1 MFETIKNAWS
11 IKELRHKILFTLLIL
26 LITRIGM
33 GTITVPYVNPE
44 AVGLIFNS
52 TGNQFFGYLNLLS
65 GGAFQSMTLFA
76 MSITPYINASIIVQL
91 LTIAIPA
98 LEKMVKEGGEE
109 GRKKQAAL
117 TRYVTVIIGLIQGFA
132 YFMAIRNMEVTLN
145 DGSVIKV
152 LEDPNVWK
160 AFAIIGSFVAGSA
173 IIMWLGEQIT
183 TYGIGNGISMILF
196 TGIISRIPSVAIS
209 LYANVAAGTLNI
221 FVLAAMLIAFLAV
234 IVFIVF
240 VSDAERRIPTQYA
253 KRVVGRKIYGGQ
265 SSHIPLKVNMTGVM
279 PVIFASSIV
288 SLPSIIYSFMGK
300 TPSGFGNKFTGFG
313 DALVSWLSSPSPVY
327 VVLYFVM
334 IIGFSFF
341 YAYTQFNP
349 IEVANNLKNQGGSIP
364 GYRPGKP
371 TADFINRVLKKV
383 TVIGAIFL
391 GIIAVLPI
399 IVSVFS
405 PSLSGIA
412 LGGTTVLIVVGVA
425 LDTVKSLEAQLIM
438 RHHKGFLE

>member
-11 IKELRHKILFTLLIL
+11 IKELRKKILFTLLII
-26 LITRIGM
+26 LIVRIGM

-44 AVGLIFNS
+44 AVGLIFDS
-52 TGNQFFGYLNLLS
+52 TNNQFFGYLSLLS

-98 LEKMVKEGGEE
+98 LEKMVKEGGDE

-117 TRYVTVIIGLIQGFA
+117 TRYVTIGIGLIQGFA
-132 YFMAIRNMEVTLN
+132 YYTAIKNQSIQLT
-145 DGSVIKV
+145 DGSYVDV
-152 LEDPNVWK
+152 LENPNVWK
-160 AFAIIGSFVAGSA
+160 AFVIIASFAAGSA
-173 IIMWLGEQIT
+173 IIMWLGEQINSF
-183 TYGIGNGISMILF
+183 GIGNGISIILF
-196 TGIISRIPSVAIS
+196 VGIISRIPSICVS

-221 FVLAAMLIAFLAV
+221 FVLAAVLLAFLAV
-234 IVFIVF
+234 IIFIVF
-240 VSDAERRIPTQYA
+240 VTDAERRLPTQYA
-253 KRVVGRKIYGGQ
+253 KRVVGRKVYGGQ
-265 SSHIPLKVNMTGVM
+265 TSFIPLKVNMTGVM

-288 SLPSIIYSFMGK
+288 SLPSIIYSFCGK
-300 TPSGFGNKFTGFG
+300 SASGFGNEYNGFW
-313 DALVSWLSSPSPVY
+313 DAVISWLSSPSPVY
-327 VVLYFVM
+327 VVLYFLM

-349 IEVANNLKNQGGSIP
+349 IEVANNLKSQGGSIP

-371 TADFINRVLKKV
+371 TADYISKVLKKV
-383 TVIGAIFL
+383 TIIGAGFL
-391 GIIAVLPI
+391 GFIAVLPI

-405 PSLSGIA
+405 TSLSGIA

-425 LDTVKSLEAQLIM
+425 LDTVKAMEAQIVM
-438 RHHKGFLE
+438 RYHKGFLD

>member
-11 IKELRHKILFTLLIL
+11 IKELRKKILFTLFIILIV
-26 LITRIGM
+26 RIGM

-44 AVGLIFNS
+44 AVGLIFSS
-52 TGNQFFGYLNLLS
+52 TNNQFFGYLSLLS

-98 LEKMVKEGGEE
+98 LEKMVKEGGDE
-109 GRKKQAAL
+109 GRKKQAAI
-117 TRYVTVIIGLIQGFA
+117 TRYVTVGIGLIQGFA
-132 YFMAIRNMEVTLN
+132 YYTAIKNQSITLT
-145 DGSVIKV
+145 DGSSVRV

-160 AFAIIGSFVAGSA
+160 AFVIIATFAAGSA
-173 IIMWLGEQIT
+173 IIMWLGEQINS
-183 TYGIGNGISMILF
+183 YGIGNGISIILF
-196 TGIISRIPSVAIS
+196 VGIISRIPSICVS
-209 LYANVAAGTLNI
+209 LYASVAAGTLNI
-221 FVLAAMLIAFLAV
+221 FVLAACLLAFLAV

-240 VSDAERRIPTQYA
+240 VTDAERRLPTQYA
-253 KRVVGRKIYGGQ
+253 KRVVGRKVYGGQ
-265 SSHIPLKVNMTGVM
+265 TSYIPLKVNMTGVM

-288 SLPSIIYSFMGK
+288 SLPSIIYSFCGK
-300 TPSGFGNKFTGFG
+300 SASGFGKEYTSVW
-313 DALVSWLSSPSPVY
+313 DAIVSWLSSPSPVY
-327 VVLYFVM
+327 VVMYFLM

-371 TADFINRVLKKV
+371 TADFISKVLKKV
-383 TVIGAIFL
+383 TIIGACFL

-405 PSLSGIA
+405 SSLSGIA

-425 LDTVKSLEAQLIM
+425 LDTVKALEAQLVM
-438 RHHKGFLE
+438 RYHKGFLD